1 MDWGRAKNVLIY
13 SFLLLNLLLCYQ
25 LWTDLREQ
33 AGANLDFTSLSGPAQ
48 QIMEQKDIRI
58 LCPIPAATPQLPDIT
73 YRYSAGEGDGTVQLA
88 RPVDSKLI
96 FSFTELSR
104 ELKSQI
110 PDIEN
115 YRFDPLESEV
125 GKFVLH
131 PLVDGKWPLF
141 SVRLELVYNNQRI
154 VAYRQPQIDIGESGK
169 GKAQKVLPASKALGS
184 LIEKFFPQ
192 GAAVKEIE
200 LGYYGELFNSE
211 SQVAA
216 PMWRFLLEDGKSYYV
231 NGISADIISPKTAE

>member
-1 MDWGRAKNVLIY
+1 MDWGRAKSVLIY

-25 LWTDLREQ
+25 LWLDLREQ
-33 AGANLDFTSLSGPAQ
+33 VSANLDLTSLSDTAQ
-48 QIMEQKDIRI
+48 QIMTQKNIRV
-58 LCPIPAATPQLPDIT
+58 LSPIPAATPQLPDIT
-73 YRYSAGEGDGTVQLA
+73 YKYSAGEGDRTVQLDQ
-88 RPVDSKLI
+88 PVDSKLI
-96 FSFTELSR
+96 FSYSELSAQLSG
-104 ELKSQI
+104 EI
-110 PDIEN
+110 PDIGN
-115 YRFDPLESEV
+115 YRYDSLESEAGV
-125 GKFVLH
+125 FVLH

-141 SVRLELVYNNQRI
+141 SVRLELIYDNQKI
-154 VAYRQPQIDIGESGK
+154 IAYRRPQIEFEDNGK

-216 PMWRFLLEDGKSYYV
+216 PMWRFMLEDGKSYYV
-231 NGISADIISPKTAE
+231 NGISADIISPKTS